1 MIDTDKYEGHTE
13 GPWCIDENEESDYDE
28 NPDGIHIYALRLRED
43 VAPHPISAGVPIAQH
58 TGHGANAQLIA
69 DAPKLLAEVKRL
81 QSIISVF
88 DEYMMNDFMTDFSRS
103 KAHAIWNELVRG
115 DGI

>member
-1 MIDTDKYEGHTE
+1 MIDTDKYEGHTPIE
-13 GPWCIDENEESDYDE
+13 FWEVVGQGEPEETTDSFLATSMW
-28 NPDGIHIYALRLRED
+28 HIAYWMSFNKAMQGNSKADRK
-43 VAPHPISAGVPIAQH
+43 
-58 TGHGANAQLIA
+58 LIQ
-69 DAPKLLAEVKRL
+69 DAPLLLAEVKRL

-103 KAHAIWNELVRG
+103 EAHAIWSELVRG

>member
-1 MIDTDKYEGHTE
+1 MIDTDKYEGHPPADQWTT
-13 GPWCIDENEESDYDE
+13 YKM
-28 NPDGIHIYALRLRED
+28 
-43 VAPHPISAGVPIAQH
+43 
-58 TGHGANAQLIA
+58 GADKPYHAVRFGGRGLDLELKFGADAQLIA
-69 DAPKLLAEVKRL
+69 AAPLLLEEVKRL

-103 KAHAIWNELVRG
+103 EAHAIWNELVRG